1 MPGTERAKQE
11 QLQRLKRDIDTS
23 LLWAKM
29 DEWLRECRDGAVNH
43 MLKAN
48 TPAEIHR
55 AQGEYA
61 AIERVLRAPKGEIA
75 QRIQAVETTKDE

>member
-1 MPGTERAKQE
+1 MALTEAAKQE
-11 QLQRLKRDIDTS
+11 QLQRLKQDIETS

-29 DEWLRECRDGAVNH
+29 KDWLQECLVGATSH

-48 TPAEIHR
+48 TPEAMWR

-61 AIERVLRAPKGEIA
+61 AIARVLRAPKGEIKD
-75 QRIQAVETTKDE
+75 RIQAVEISK